1 MCNYAFLSTIFLFYN
16 IIYIFKERLT
26 YHLERL
32 ISRLRYIEYFH
43 RSERLL
49 KYGRPQKLVKKK
61 KQLKNNKIH
70 IVYVLNHVGVCGGVK
85 VILEHANGLKR
96 LGARVTLV
104 SHFPK
109 PDWYPVEV
117 DYIQVPFQI
126 EVTRG
131 IPNCDIIV
139 ATYWDHIHACIETGI
154 APVVYFEQGDFHL
167 FEWKSL
173 NDNMKKIVTKQFSL
187 TNQII
192 TVSHQVATI
201 IKEKF
206 KCDAQVFH
214 NALNSSVF
222 FPKTRIPEKKY
233 MLIVGSEQTA
243 FKGIPDLHKVFHI
256 VKSRGYDLE
265 LIWITPTKP
274 VNPIGQVFINP
285 PQSIIG
291 DLYRKASVFVSASRY
306 ESFSL
311 PPLEAMACG
320 TPVVAV
326 ENVGVKEY
334 AKDGYNCLM
343 TKSGDIEG
351 LAERIIQLLDNQ
363 ELYNRLVQNGY
374 ETAKKFQWEQT
385 LKRLFDYYVDLAL
398 YEPEQINELDCWSKS
413 FREEEL
419 ENPSDSVL
427 IEKFLSQTQADQI
440 LFPVQYDI
448 IPGHPIVIWE
458 PLIKRKGKLNNNF
471 SEKLLFKI
479 KKRSVPT
486 EWIFKDIAELYI
498 NGQFVEAI
506 DYLMKMLSNTSK
518 NNVEQ
523 AICIRWII
531 LCLIELDMYAQAL
544 SLIEDTRKEHP
555 LYTDLIYLEAVIQYI
570 KGNKELANT
579 LLYQCAILG
588 EAIFYPEHFA
598 DIKKFI

>member
-1 MCNYAFLSTIFLFYN
+1 
-16 IIYIFKERLT
+16 
-26 YHLERL
+26 LEKL
-32 ISRLRYIEYFH
+32 IAKLRNIEYYH

-49 KYGRPQKLVKKK
+49 KYGSPQKLVKKK

-70 IVYVLNHVGVCGGVK
+70 VVYVLNHVGVCGGVK
-85 VILEHANGLKR
+85 VILEHANGLKK

-109 PDWYPVEV
+109 PDWYPIEV

-167 FEWKSL
+167 FEWDSL
-173 NDNMKKIVTKQFSL
+173 SDNMKEIVTKQFSL
-187 TNQII
+187 TNHII
-192 TVSHQVATI
+192 TVSHQVSTI

-206 KCDAQVFH
+206 GCDAQVFH
-214 NALNSSVF
+214 NALNPSVF
-222 FPKTRIPEKKY
+222 FPKTRMPEKTY

-243 FKGIPDLHKVFHI
+243 FKGISDLHKVFHI
-256 VKSRGYDLE
+256 VKSKGYDIE

-274 VNPIGQVFINP
+274 INYIGQVFINP

-320 TPVVAV
+320 TPVVV
-326 ENVGVKEY
+326 MENVGVKEY

-343 TKSGDIEG
+343 AESGDIEG
-351 LAERIIQLLDNQ
+351 LAERIIQVLDNQ

-374 ETAKKFQWEQT
+374 ETSKKFQWEQI
-385 LKRLFDYYVDLAL
+385 LKKLFDYYVSLSS
-398 YEPEQINELDCWSKS
+398 YEPVSRNKPEDWIRLFE
-413 FREEEL
+413 EEEL
-419 ENPSDSVL
+419 ADPNDSLL
-427 IEKFLSQTQADQI
+427 IEKFLFQTQADEI
-440 LFPVQYDI
+440 LFPVQYDV
-448 IPGHPIVIWE
+448 IPGHPLVVWE
-458 PLIKRKGKLNNNF
+458 PLIKRKVTSNNNY
-471 SEKLLFKI
+471 SEKLLLKV
-479 KKRSVPT
+479 KKRCVT
-486 EWIFKDIAELYI
+486 FEWSFKNIAQLYVHGKF
-498 NGQFVEAI
+498 NEAL
-506 DYLMKMLSNTSK
+506 DHLMKMLSNTTRTSL
-518 NNVEQ
+518 ER
-523 AICIRWII
+523 AICIRWIV
-531 LCLIELDMYAQAL
+531 LCLIELDMYEQAL
-544 SLIEDTRKEHP
+544 SLLENTRKEHP

-570 KGNKELANT
+570 KGNKELTNE
-579 LLYQCAILG
+579 LLYQSTVLG
-588 EAIFYPEHFA
+588 EAIFYPEHFT
-598 DIKKFI
+598 DIKKLTEKLSGNNY

>member
-1 MCNYAFLSTIFLFYN
+1 M
-16 IIYIFKERLT
+16 IYIF
-26 YHLERL
+26 LERL
-32 ISRLRYIEYFH
+32 IYHLNRLISKLRSIEYYN

-61 KQLKNNKIH
+61 KQLKNNTIH

-96 LGARVTLV
+96 LGARVTIV

-109 PDWYPVEV
+109 PDWYPIEV
-117 DYIQVPFQI
+117 NYIQVPFQI

-131 IPNCDIIV
+131 IPDCDIIV

-167 FEWKSL
+167 FEWDSL
-173 NDNMKKIVTKQFSL
+173 SDNMKEIVTKQFSL

-201 IKEKF
+201 IKGKF
-206 KCDAQVFH
+206 GCDAQVFH

-243 FKGIPDLHKVFHI
+243 FKGISDLHKVFHI
-256 VKSRGYDLE
+256 VKSKGYDIE

-274 VNPIGQVFINP
+274 INYIGQVFINP

-311 PPLEAMACG
+311 PPLEAMTCG
-320 TPVVAV
+320 TPVVV
-326 ENVGVKEY
+326 MENVGVKEY

-343 TKSGDIEG
+343 AESGDIEG
-351 LAERIIQLLDNQ
+351 LAERIIQVLDNQ

-374 ETAKKFQWEQT
+374 ETSKKFQWEQI
-385 LKRLFDYYVDLAL
+385 LKKLFDYYVSLSS
-398 YEPEQINELDCWSKS
+398 YEPVSRNKPEDWIRLFE
-413 FREEEL
+413 EEEL
-419 ENPSDSVL
+419 ADPNDSLL
-427 IEKFLSQTQADQI
+427 IEKFLFQTQADEI
-440 LFPVQYDI
+440 LFPVQYDV
-448 IPGHPIVIWE
+448 IPGHPLVVWE
-458 PLIKRKGKLNNNF
+458 PLIKRKVTLNNNY
-471 SEKLLFKI
+471 SEKLLLKV
-479 KKRSVPT
+479 KKRCVAS
-486 EWIFKDIAELYI
+486 EWSFKNIAQLYVHGKF
-498 NGQFVEAI
+498 NEAL
-506 DYLMKMLSNTSK
+506 DHLMKMLSNTTRTSL
-518 NNVEQ
+518 ER
-523 AICIRWII
+523 AICIRWIV
-531 LCLIELDMYAQAL
+531 LCLIELDMYEQAL
-544 SLIEDTRKEHP
+544 SLLENTRKEHP

-570 KGNKELANT
+570 KGNKELANE
-579 LLYQCAILG
+579 LLYQSTVLG
-588 EAIFYPEHFA
+588 EAIFYPEHFT
-598 DIKKFI
+598 DIKKLTEKLSGNNY